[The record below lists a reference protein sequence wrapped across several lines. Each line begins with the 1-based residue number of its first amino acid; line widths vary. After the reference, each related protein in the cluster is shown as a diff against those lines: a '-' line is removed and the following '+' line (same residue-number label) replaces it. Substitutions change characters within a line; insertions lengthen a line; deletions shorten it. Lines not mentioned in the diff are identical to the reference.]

1 MKLRAQDL
9 VVYGW
14 ACLVFWGGPSTPA
27 SAQDAPQGEVL
38 PVADDAAM
46 SSQARLE
53 QAVRYY
59 QLGERDEARRL
70 LAALVVTPDLAADLR
85 QESRVYLAEL
95 LMVEGDVDRARDFL
109 EQVLVEDPAFTIDLF
124 RHTPEVAGEFDY
136 VKALRFP
143 VPPAGDSAPA
153 VEPVLVTMP
162 MSVWNPFG
170 RYHFTQGRPVRGLV
184 YFAGFTTSAVTSGFL
199 WGFVHA
205 DRRYRVG
212 LSARQTTD
220 ERQLRNLRR
229 VQWVATGACY
239 GFWATSVVDARL
251 HWRKV
256 GMKASVQPSVTRTDT
271 GDLQGVLAI
280 RGTF

>member
-1 MKLRAQDL
+1 
-9 VVYGW
+9 V
-14 ACLVFWGGPSTPA
+14 S
-27 SAQDAPQGEVL
+27 
-38 PVADDAAM
+38 DDDGTTNE
-46 SSQARLE
+46 ARLE

-70 LAALVVTPDLAADLR
+70 LAALVVTPGLPPELR
-85 QESRVYLAEL
+85 QKSRVYLAEL

-109 EQVLVEDPAFTIDLF
+109 EQVLVEDPSYTIDLF

-143 VPPAGDSAPA
+143 VPPVEQDIPV
-153 VEPVLVTMP
+153 VEPLLVTMP

-170 RYHFTQGRPVRGLV
+170 RYHFTQGRPVRGFV

-212 LSARQTTD
+212 LSARQTSD
-220 ERQLRNLRR
+220 ELQLRNLRR
-229 VQWVATGACY
+229 IQWAATGMAY
-239 GFWATSVVDARL
+239 GFWATSVIDARL

-256 GMKASVQPSVTRTDT
+256 GMKASVRPSLTRTDT
-271 GDLQGVLAI
+271 GDLQGMLAVQ
-280 RGTF
+280 GSF